1 MLRGG
6 RALTGAWIETNAFD
20 AHKALAQEVAP
31 SRARGLKP
39 VQAPPPD
46 PLAEVAPSRARGL
59 KPLHG
64 CARRRGDHVAPS
76 RARGLKLERID
87 DGHPSPNGRALTGAW
102 IETCHRQ
109 RRTWTC
115 MLAPM

>member
-1 MLRGG
+1 MDDRRPGRALTGAWIETLKRSSDRGFKVG

-59 KPLHG
+59 KPRVSG
-64 CARRRGDHVAPS
+64 CASDLRRS
-76 RARGLKLERID
+76 RP
-87 DGHPSPNGRALTGAW
+87 HGRVD
-102 IETCHRQ
+102 
-109 RRTWTC
+109 
-115 MLAPM
+115 